1 MDGAD
6 EPININVQENP
17 FAVKEESSEEGMGLP
32 DGMEWRGDGATWVG
46 NYCDGNGKLV
56 WKNGD

>member
-1 MDGAD
+1 M
-6 EPININVQENP
+6 
-17 FAVKEESSEEGMGLP
+17 KEESSEEGMGLP

-56 WKNGD
+56 WRNGD